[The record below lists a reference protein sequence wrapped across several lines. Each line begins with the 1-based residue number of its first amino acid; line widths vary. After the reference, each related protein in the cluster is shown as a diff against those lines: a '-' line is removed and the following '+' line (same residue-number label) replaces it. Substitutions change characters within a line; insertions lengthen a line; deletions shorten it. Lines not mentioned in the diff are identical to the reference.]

1 MGVRGPVNYRTEELS
16 RERDANRGGDRPD
29 VKRGT
34 LRPVVIP
41 DAPEE
46 WHPTAKRLYN
56 ALKESGQAD
65 FFQQSDWAFA
75 YSVCEDVSTL
85 KFYQLSS
92 GKPHAESMKALY
104 NALGNLMFTE
114 ADRRRLRVE
123 LMEEEDDTVTHGKTQ
138 VQQYEAQLRAVK

>member
-1 MGVRGPVNYRTEELS
+1 MGARGPVNYRTEELS

-34 LRPVVIP
+34 LRPVIIP
-41 DAPEE
+41 EPDPE
-46 WHPTAKRLYN
+46 WHPTAKRLYTG
-56 ALKESGQAD
+56 LMESGQAD

-75 YSVCEDVSTL
+75 WSVCEDVSTL

-123 LMEEEDDTVTHGKTQ
+123 LMEEEDDTESHGKTQ
-138 VQQYEAQLRAVK
+138 VGEYQAALRMVK